1 MLTPPNPF
9 PPCSPLKKK
18 PETNHLRLPNQPLT
32 VATSRSWRGWVA
44 AGSTES
50 VSGKNKK
57 TERGGFEPPKA
68 FDLTRLPIVHLRP
81 LGHLSNSIGNYI
93 RKAVDSSSGAIICV
107 SIAAIAASNASDSAV
122 DGRIT
127 GTSRCILVRTVSHS
141 FPCILGCLTGR
152 WPSSRCSPCF
162 L

>member
-1 MLTPPNPF
+1 M
-9 PPCSPLKKK
+9 KK
-18 PETNHLRLPNQPLT
+18 PETNHLRLPSQPLT

-107 SIAAIAASNASDSAV
+107 SIAAIAASNASEFS
-122 DGRIT
+122 
-127 GTSRCILVRTVSHS
+127 
-141 FPCILGCLTGR
+141 GR
-152 WPSSRCSPCF
+152 WPRYRNIALYTGAYSIPFFSLYSRLF
-162 L
+162 DRTMAFFTL

>member
-1 MLTPPNPF
+1 MNF
-9 PPCSPLKKK
+9 KKKK
-18 PETNHLRLPNQPLT
+18 PETNHLRLSLQPLT

-81 LGHLSNSIGNYI
+81 LGHLSNSTANYI
-93 RKAVDSSSGAIICV
+93 RKAFDSSSSASKTNFSISFWCEKAYFSIKERLQPKKAAPERNQNICNGLMPYDIKLHV
-107 SIAAIAASNASDSAV
+107 CRANQARKEKQNN
-122 DGRIT
+122 RK
-127 GTSRCILVRTVSHS
+127 HEQENQH
-141 FPCILGCLTGR
+141 
-152 WPSSRCSPCF
+152 
-162 L
+162 

>member
-1 MLTPPNPF
+1 MNF
-9 PPCSPLKKK
+9 EKKK
-18 PETNHLRLPNQPLT
+18 PETNHLRLSLQPLT

-81 LGHLSNSIGNYI
+81 LGHLSNSTANYI
-93 RKAVDSSSGAIICV
+93 RKAFDSSSSATLLLQEHCIVYWEVDYFPFFLDLSVVAKNNGLFYIV
-107 SIAAIAASNASDSAV
+107 VLVFYKRVESAV
-122 DGRIT
+122 Y
-127 GTSRCILVRTVSHS
+127 
-141 FPCILGCLTGR
+141 
-152 WPSSRCSPCF
+152 
-162 L
+162 

>member
-1 MLTPPNPF
+1 MPKDRRSSIAFIIICHPSSEKVVDKGLFISERPDRLERLERQERPEWLDWHMNF
-9 PPCSPLKKK
+9 EKKK
-18 PETNHLRLPNQPLT
+18 PETNHLRLSLQPLT

-81 LGHLSNSIGNYI
+81 LGHLSNSTANYI
-93 RKAVDSSSGAIICV
+93 RKAFDSSS
-107 SIAAIAASNASDSAV
+107 SA
-122 DGRIT
+122 T
-127 GTSRCILVRTVSHS
+127 L
-141 FPCILGCLTGR
+141 LL
-152 WPSSRCSPCF
+152 
-162 L
+162 